1 MGRDAVWGEFHPRVR
16 GGQCDVPPMVGRVR
30 VV

>member
-1 MGRDAVWGEFHPRVR
+1 MGRDAVWGEFQPRVR
-16 GGQCDVPPMVGRVR
+16 RGQRDVPPMVGRVR